1 MATYGEALRQAAAAE
16 DGLAPVADVDERRR
30 VLTSILR
37 DGTNPE
43 KLRAAQLLGMIEGD
57 YAPELAKK
65 RGRREMED
73 AFEALVSKAPGLKR
87 KAGLLAKQE
96 PERGL
101 EAPSTSDNGL
111 DQVSE
116 ALDPEGFEPDSV

>member
-73 AFEALVSKAPGLKR
+73 AFEALVSKAPGLGR
-87 KAGLLAKQE
+87 RAGVRAKQE

-101 EAPSTSDNGL
+101 EVPEASDNGS
-111 DQVSE
+111 DQDSE
-116 ALDPEGFEPDSV
+116 VLDPEWIEPDNV